1 MRYSTIGLIGLL
13 TLTILVAPRTAAAQ
27 PPAKVVR
34 LGYLSLQGEGPSPD
48 TTALLQGL
56 RDLGYVDGHNLVME
70 SRFAAG
76 KSERLPDLAAA
87 LLRLKVDVLVTFGC
101 TATRTAANATTT
113 TPIVIAGG
121 CDPVRTGLIASL
133 AQPGGNI
140 TGSSSLATELSGK
153 RLEILKEGLPT
164 ISRVAVLWNTAD
176 RGMTLQYTQMQ
187 AATEALGVTLHPQG
201 VRDANDIDGALAAM
215 TQQRPD
221 ALYIITDVLIE
232 AHMKR
237 IVDFAANNQIPTMFA
252 FRGPVAAGG
261 LMAYGVSTTDQHQR
275 AAYYVDRILKGAKPA
290 DLPVEQ
296 PMRFALIINLKTAKA
311 LGITIPPTL
320 LFQADEVIK

>member
-70 SRFAAG
+70 FRFAAG

-87 LLRLKVDVLVTFGC
+87 LLRLKVDVVVTFGC

-121 CDPVRTGLIASL
+121 CDPVGIGLIASL
-133 AQPGGNI
+133 A
-140 TGSSSLATELSGK
+140 
-153 RLEILKEGLPT
+153 
-164 ISRVAVLWNTAD
+164 
-176 RGMTLQYTQMQ
+176 
-187 AATEALGVTLHPQG
+187 
-201 VRDANDIDGALAAM
+201 
-215 TQQRPD
+215 
-221 ALYIITDVLIE
+221 
-232 AHMKR
+232 
-237 IVDFAANNQIPTMFA
+237 
-252 FRGPVAAGG
+252 
-261 LMAYGVSTTDQHQR
+261 
-275 AAYYVDRILKGAKPA
+275 
-290 DLPVEQ
+290 
-296 PMRFALIINLKTAKA
+296 
-311 LGITIPPTL
+311 
-320 LFQADEVIK
+320 